1 MKIRNAEILKPLDR
15 SLNDNCQTIQRRI
28 SICQRTKKERI
39 QRIYVARI
47 HCRIIFASEESLSL
61 SPSPSLFC
69 TRRHGWYRFPTN
81 VVYFVTECPHRY
93 IFYPPV
99 RELLITGS
107 RESTVNADV
116 YWRRPPFV
124 ETAWGA
130 VRPTCPMNL
139 RTACTSRFMSQ
150 LRASI
155 NCILSRFDFLLPAT
169 PMYSR
174 IIQP

>member
-1 MKIRNAEILKPLDR
+1 MYRTVRKFIVDYRASQESSLDG
-15 SLNDNCQTIQRRI
+15 
-28 SICQRTKKERI
+28 K
-39 QRIYVARI
+39 ARYGV
-47 HCRIIFASEESLSL
+47 H
-61 SPSPSLFC
+61 
-69 TRRHGWYRFPTN
+69 RFPTS

-139 RTACTSRFMSQ
+139 RAACTSRFMSQ

-155 NCILSRFDFLLPAT
+155 NCILSRLDFLP
-169 PMYSR
+169 PCHSVYSR
-174 IIQP
+174 IIRCDSFFFFPRRMEDRIRCQATYT

>member
-28 SICQRTKKERI
+28 SICGRRRNVSNAYTSREFIVGLSSHPRN
-39 QRIYVARI
+39 
-47 HCRIIFASEESLSL
+47 LSL

-139 RTACTSRFMSQ
+139 RAACTSRFMSQ